1 MSSNLHFETTEE
13 LVSPVEGNE
22 DRYISW
28 LTSVARNGGRFIE
41 HISYIFC
48 SDDYLLDMN
57 IRYLGHDYYTD
68 IITFPYDEGDQLS
81 GDMFISVDRV
91 RDNAA
96 EYGVDFETELRRV
109 MVHGLLHLM
118 GYSDKTDE
126 DVSIMRAKEDLCLQ
140 MFDQR

>member
-1 MSSNLHFETTEE
+1 MSSNLHFETTDDI
-13 LVSPVEGNE
+13 VSPVDGTEVQ
-22 DRYISW
+22 YISW
-28 LTSVARNGGRFIE
+28 LNNVARKGGRFIE
-41 HISYIFC
+41 NISYIFC
-48 SDDYLLDMN
+48 SDEYLLDMN

-68 IITFPYDEGDQLS
+68 IITFPYHEGDQLS

-118 GYSDKTDE
+118 GYGDKTAE
-126 DVSIMRAKEDLCLQ
+126 DVLIMRAKEDECLQ